1 MPAKTKTT
9 RKNKG
14 TKRITKPKDPN
25 APKQIKNP
33 YLAWL
38 HLYKPKGDLTTFQQ
52 YRKDHPEVKAVQAI
66 SQLSPQWKLV
76 DEVVKTEVTKLLDAH
91 KKVLAEYDPPQEYK
105 DKLAAYKAA
114 KKAQKEAK
122 KNGGA
127 EDEPE
132 SE

>member
-9 RKNKG
+9 RKK
-14 TKRITKPKDPN
+14 TTSKRITKPRDPN

-38 HLYKPKGDLTTFQQ
+38 HLYKPNGDLTTFQRF
-52 YRKDHPEVKAVQAI
+52 RKDNPEIKAVQAI
-66 SQLSPQWKLV
+66 SKLSSKWKLV
-76 DEVVKTEVTKLLDAH
+76 DEVVKAEVTKLLEAH
-91 KKVLAEYDPPQEYK
+91 KEVMAAYDPPQEYK

-114 KKAQKEAK
+114 KKAQKEGK
-122 KNGGA
+122 KKSGV